1 MSITITL
8 IGLLIT
14 VIILFS
20 IITNHINHR
29 LNRIDNKLISIH
41 NDIKYNQYLIN
52 TRDKQEQ
59 DTTDNDRDIKVVIY
73 GNDKEVY
80 RYWRD

>member
-1 MSITITL
+1 MSITIAL
-8 IGLLIT
+8 IGILIT
-14 VIILFS
+14 ILILIS
-20 IITNHINHR
+20 IISNHINNK
-29 LNRIDNKLISIH
+29 LNRIENKLISID

-80 RYWRD
+80 KYWRD

>member
-8 IGLLIT
+8 IGLLIAI
-14 VIILFS
+14 IILFS
-20 IITNHINHR
+20 IITNRINHR
-29 LNRIDNKLISIH
+29 LNKVENKLISID

-59 DTTDNDRDIKVVIY
+59 DTTDTNKDIKVVIY
-73 GNDKEVY
+73 GNGKEVY
-80 RYWRD
+80 KYWRD

>member
-1 MSITITL
+1 MSITL
-8 IGLLIT
+8 IVLVIT

-29 LNRIDNKLISIH
+29 LNKVENKLINIH

-80 RYWRD
+80 KYWRD

>member
-29 LNRIDNKLISIH
+29 LNRVENKLIRID

-52 TRDKQEQ
+52 TKDKQEQ
-59 DTTDNDRDIKVVIY
+59 DITDNDKDIRVVIY
-73 GNDKEVY
+73 SNDKEVY
-80 RYWRD
+80 EWRD